1 MVVIGG
7 STSWTL
13 EEFSLIPDD
22 TTVVKFVQR
31 HVVDYIVYRCIGL
44 TTVKSLHVC
53 VNQSFMYFLKP
64 RSGDLPQRSLLL
76 VIPKKNIIHY
86 MYVKLQNI

>member
-1 MVVIGG
+1 MKLHCCGYMVVIGG

-13 EEFSLIPDD
+13 EEFSLTPDD

-44 TTVKSLHVC
+44 TTVKSLNVC
-53 VNQSFMYFLKP
+53 VNKSYNFKYFLKP

-76 VIPKKNIIHY
+76 V
-86 MYVKLQNI
+86 L